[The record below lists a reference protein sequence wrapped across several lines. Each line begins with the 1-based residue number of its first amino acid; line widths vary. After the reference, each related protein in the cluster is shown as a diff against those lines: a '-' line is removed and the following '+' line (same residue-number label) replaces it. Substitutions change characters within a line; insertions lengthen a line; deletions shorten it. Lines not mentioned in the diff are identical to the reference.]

1 MRKYTDIAIRRAA
14 VHVVAPKR
22 GVLHQSTAEID
33 LDDPLRDFLT
43 AHVTQGLADAQ
54 ALAGRFKVVGTERTE
69 GICRSIIS
77 SGTQF
82 VQRSAALAQRLYEA
96 SSKPDGTDSRVSDG
110 TLVVARCAATD
121 GAHTNV
127 PFVALLK
134 LDPNDAFRADD
145 GIDAKGQPVVTLVAQ
160 PNILPT
166 PRERI
171 QKAAFVR
178 GPDHEFDALAVD
190 RQRPGEVVSLF
201 FLDGF
206 LGLEHVY
213 DAKERT
219 TRLYKTLHRT
229 FDRVKD
235 GLSDDQYAR
244 LDQYLNGQVV
254 GGRVS
259 VATIIDGMP
268 ARQQIKEQFATALDA
283 ELPDQ
288 EFDTDEATAEKLVK
302 SRRFRGDNGLL
313 LTVPSRFFAD
323 MVTTVPPPQKG
334 GEWTITVRTTEWSER

>member
-1 MRKYTDIAIRRAA
+1 MRKYTEIAVRRAV

-22 GVLHQSTAEID
+22 GVLHKSIAEIV
-33 LDDPLRDFLT
+33 LDAPVRDFLI
-43 AHVTQGLADAQ
+43 AHVTQGLADGQ
-54 ALAGRFKVVGTERTE
+54 ALAGRFKVVGADRTE
-69 GICRSIIS
+69 GICRSITS
-77 SGTQF
+77 SGTEF
-82 VQRSAALAQRLYEA
+82 VSRSAALAQLLYDA

-121 GAHTNV
+121 GSHTNV
-127 PFVALLK
+127 SFVALLK
-134 LDPNDAFRADD
+134 LDPDDAFLADD
-145 GIDAKGQPVVTLVAQ
+145 GTDSKGRPVVRLVTQ
-160 PNILPT
+160 PNVLPT

-178 GPDHEFDALAVD
+178 ATGSEYDALAVD

-219 TRLYKTLHRT
+219 SRLYKTLHRT
-229 FDRVKD
+229 FDQVKD
-235 GLSDDQYAR
+235 ELSDKKYGQ

-254 GGRVS
+254 GGRVN
-259 VATIIDGMP
+259 VDTIIDGMP
-268 ARQQIKEQFATALDA
+268 APQQIKQRFAEALEAD
-283 ELPDQ
+283 LPDK
-288 EFDTDEATAEKLVK
+288 EFDTDPETAEKLVK

-313 LTVPSRFFAD
+313 LTVPSRFFRE
-323 MVTTVPPPQKG
+323 MVKAVPPPQKG
-334 GEWTITVRTTEWSER
+334 GEWTITVRTKEWSER